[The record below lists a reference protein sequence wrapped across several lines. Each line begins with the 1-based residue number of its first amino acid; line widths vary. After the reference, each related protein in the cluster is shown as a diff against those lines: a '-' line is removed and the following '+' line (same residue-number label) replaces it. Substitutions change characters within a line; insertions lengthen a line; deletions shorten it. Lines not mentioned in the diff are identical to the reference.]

1 MKILLYTSVLSG
13 GGAERV
19 LCQLAN
25 GFLEDNEVVLV
36 ASYESENEYL
46 VNKKVKKIYL
56 CKHNS
61 DGFIKQVR
69 ALRGVLKDEK
79 PDMCI
84 SFLPAPNIKLLLAN
98 IGLNLKTIISVRND
112 PSKEYSSIVFRL
124 AAKYIYP
131 FADGV
136 VFQTKQAKDW
146 FPQKIQNKSEI
157 IMNQVNSVFFNR
169 KKIGSDY
176 WVATGRLN
184 VQKNYPLMIDAFRK
198 VVDQKRDAKLRI
210 YGTGELCDNINCLIR
225 NYGLEDNIKL
235 MGKTDD
241 IPQVLE
247 NAKGF
252 ILSSDFEG
260 MPNGLLEAFAMG
272 VPCISTDCPCG
283 GPAMIISD
291 GINGYLVP
299 VKDADGLYRK
309 IMLIESDEERARA
322 ISEQAKKDALAYHP
336 DKIIEQWLE
345 YVRLV
350 KERL

>member
-1 MKILLYTSVLSG
+1 MKILLYTSFLSG

-98 IGLNLKTIISVRND
+98 TGLHFKTIISVRND
-112 PSKEYSSIVFRL
+112 PSREYSSTLFRL

-136 VFQTKQAKDW
+136 VFQTTQAKDW

-157 IMNQVNSVFFNR
+157 IMNQVNPVFFNR
-169 KKIGSDY
+169 KKIASDY

-184 VQKNYPLMIDAFRK
+184 DQKNYPLMIEAFK
-198 VVDQKRDAKLRI
+198 NVVEKKRDAKLKI
-210 YGTGELCDNINCLIR
+210 YGTGELWDDISRLIST
-225 NYGLEDNIKL
+225 YGLEDNIQL
-235 MGKTDD
+235 MGKTED
-241 IPQVLE
+241 IPKALE
-247 NAKGF
+247 SAKGF

-283 GPAMIISD
+283 GPAMIIRD

-299 VKDADGLYRK
+299 VKDVDELYRK
-309 IMLIESDEERARA
+309 IMLIENDDKTAKV
-322 ISEQAKKDALAYHP
+322 ISEQAKKDALSYHP

-345 YVRLV
+345 YIRSV
-350 KERL
+350 KEKP